1 MYIVGKKQWFALDRD
16 SLMYLFLWGTY
27 SVSVHVLIDCVV
39 VCDIR
44 QTFNNGKTKF
54 DLFTNVAGDTM
65 LAFLKESNWYTKI

>member
-1 MYIVGKKQWFALDRD
+1 M
-16 SLMYLFLWGTY
+16 
-27 SVSVHVLIDCVV
+27 SVHVLIDCVV

-65 LAFLKESNWYTKI
+65 LAFLKESN